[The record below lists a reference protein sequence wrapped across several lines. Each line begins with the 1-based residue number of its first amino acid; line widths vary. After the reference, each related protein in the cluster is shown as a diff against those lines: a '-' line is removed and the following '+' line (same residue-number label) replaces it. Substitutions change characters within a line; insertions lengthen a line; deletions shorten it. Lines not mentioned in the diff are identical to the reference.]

1 MYLGKKIL
9 VSKSNSIPKIK
20 HNNDGHSDLRR
31 VATYLLVCLATNIKK
46 LILRRLNLVSEK
58 KVLST
63 NKLFDPR
70 FTCLE

>member
-20 HNNDGHSDLRR
+20 HNDGHWDLSR
-31 VATYLLVCLATNIKK
+31 VATCLLVCLATNIKK
-46 LILRRLNLVSEK
+46 FILRRLNLESEK